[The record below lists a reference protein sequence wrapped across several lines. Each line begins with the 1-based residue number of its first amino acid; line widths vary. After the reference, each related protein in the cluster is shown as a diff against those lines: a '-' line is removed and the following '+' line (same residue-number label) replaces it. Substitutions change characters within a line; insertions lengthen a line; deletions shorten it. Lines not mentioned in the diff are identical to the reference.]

1 MSKKNL
7 LFVIKKDKSNSNWL
21 HYHSKHKIIYFN
33 ANEANF
39 WIVVKKIFN
48 ENLKIIK
55 KYDNIFFMNSD
66 IKFDMES
73 LIYFYELFEK
83 YDLNLAFPSIK
94 NCEENFFAPKDTS
107 VRFVNFLHNNLLGF
121 NKKSLFKLLEEMN
134 LSNLEFGWEW
144 AFPKILEYK
153 KVGLIDSVSIETD
166 CYFNSISLDNII
178 ETINYYNVYNF
189 NYVEYSRIEI
199 EEEKICCFEL
209 PFFKKIEEISL
220 KRPSRR
226 SKGCCD
232 HPVFLSNRM
241 MLSTG
246 GPWMS

>member
-7 LFVIKKDKSNSNWL
+7 LFVITQNKIHNKWL
-21 HYHSKHKIIYFN
+21 YYNYRHKVLYIN
-33 ANEANF
+33 TDESNF
-39 WIVVKKIFN
+39 WTIIKNIFN
-48 ENLKIIK
+48 NNLKIIK
-55 KYDNIFFMNSD
+55 KYDNIFFMKSD
-66 IKFDMES
+66 VNFNMDS
-73 LIYFYELFEK
+73 LIYFYELFNK
-83 YDLNLAFPSIK
+83 YDLNLAAPSIK
-94 NCEENFFAPKDTS
+94 NCNLDFFAPKGS
-107 VRFVNFLHNNLLGF
+107 VIRFVNFLHDKFLGF

-144 AFPKILEYK
+144 AFPKIIDYEK
-153 KVGLIDSVSIETD
+153 IGLIDAVSIESD
-166 CYFNSISLDNII
+166 YVYSALSVEKII
-178 ETINYYNVYNF
+178 ETINNYNVYNF
-189 NYVEYSRIEI
+189 NYIEYSRIEF

-209 PFFKKIEEISL
+209 PFIRKIEEISL

-226 SKGCCD
+226 SGGCCE